1 MNDIMRL
8 DHGPGLSL
16 DDDLLAASLKAL
28 TADQFSVE
36 LMVLPATC
44 EPICVN
50 QAMRTV
56 LLATMPMLD
65 DVDIAAVQRGDL
77 SRGMAILG
85 INGLGGVAGGHG
97 RGGGPAGGSPTGCRG
112 GGPAGSWNG
121 GPAGG
126 GGPVG
131 GSGPAPAPSM
141 GKEKQVQVVLDDD
154 EVSSD
159 EDALLQKRL

>member
-1 MNDIMRL
+1 
-8 DHGPGLSL
+8 
-16 DDDLLAASLKAL
+16 
-28 TADQFSVE
+28 
-36 LMVLPATC
+36 
-44 EPICVN
+44 
-50 QAMRTV
+50 